1 VLRNTHPSGR
11 LLDPSTRGR
20 DEPPDRRSTWRP
32 PPRIVSLLLRGAIGE
47 SPEEVDMRAA
57 SICARAVSGV
67 YFVKLLGGDGQASEA
82 KLVLLK

>member
-1 VLRNTHPSGR
+1 
-11 LLDPSTRGR
+11 
-20 DEPPDRRSTWRP
+20 
-32 PPRIVSLLLRGAIGE
+32 LLLRGAIGE